1 MKNRIVKVENQFAR
15 VDIPQFKEKIN
26 KSKGWVEYG
35 EENQFPYY
43 LISLIAKSARH
54 AAILKKKA
62 SLIGGRG
69 FITTNLQPETMLFL
83 ANSKNEDDLEEILQK
98 ISYDLELFGGFFLNI
113 VWSKDRTR
121 IASINYIDP
130 SKVRVAIPD
139 PEQKYPQVENY
150 FISDGW
156 EDVKK
161 YPPVLYDGFSTVN
174 RKNANQILY
183 VKGHR
188 AGTEFYAQPD
198 YLPGIYWME
207 MEWKIS
213 EFHFASITKG
223 FYPSFHINWPVGSNA
238 SDEEMDELVIRLKSQ
253 FSGSINAGESFIS
266 FAEDENKPTITPITA
281 NSSDE
286 RFIQL
291 DQIIEKGI
299 LHSHRVNNPA
309 LFGIQ
314 TPGSLGDDGGGDRI
328 QSQMEFEIDYVLPQQ
343 QIIEKVL
350 NRLARINGITDKIMI
365 NRYSDSFKKVGGE
378 SINDVLSIISNESI
392 TPEQKYHFLVTLN
405 YTHQVAADLS
415 AYHEGNNLKSGA
427 IKENIT
433 PETKD
438 DINKITQKNGN

>member
-1 MKNRIVKVENQFAR
+1 MYW
-15 VDIPQFKEKIN
+15 IPI
-26 KSKGWVEYG
+26 
-35 EENQFPYY
+35 
-43 LISLIAKSARH
+43 II
-54 AAILKKKA
+54 
-62 SLIGGRG
+62 
-69 FITTNLQPETMLFL
+69 
-83 ANSKNEDDLEEILQK
+83 
-98 ISYDLELFGGFFLNI
+98 
-113 VWSKDRTR
+113 
-121 IASINYIDP
+121 
-130 SKVRVAIPD
+130 
-139 PEQKYPQVENY
+139 
-150 FISDGW
+150 
-156 EDVKK
+156 
-161 YPPVLYDGFSTVN
+161 
-174 RKNANQILY
+174 
-183 VKGHR
+183 
-188 AGTEFYAQPD
+188 
-198 YLPGIYWME
+198 
-207 MEWKIS
+207 
-213 EFHFASITKG
+213 
-223 FYPSFHINWPVGSNA
+223 
-238 SDEEMDELVIRLKSQ
+238 
-253 FSGSINAGESFIS
+253 SGSINAGESFIS

-433 PETKD
+433 PETKE
-438 DINKITQKNGN
+438 KK